1 MNRTK
6 NIAVVGAGG
15 GRTIDSR
22 IIETAYEV
30 GREIAAMNWTLICG
44 GLGGVMEAASRGA
57 SENGGVA
64 IGILPGYDRSDGNP
78 YLNFVIPTGLGHARN
93 AVIAA
98 AADGMVALGGGHG
111 TLSEV
116 ALALKMG
123 KPVAAIQF
131 PAAVEGVISVSTP
144 LEAITAL
151 KNRLA

>member
-15 GRTIDSR
+15 NRTIDSG

-64 IGILPGYDRSDGNP
+64 IGILPGYDHSDGNR
-78 YLNFVIPTGLGHARN
+78 YLNFIIPTGLGHARN

-98 AADGMVALGGGHG
+98 AADGMIALGGHHG
-111 TLSEV
+111 TISEV

-123 KPVAAIQF
+123 KPVAAIRF
-131 PAAVEGVISVSTP
+131 PADIEGIVSVSTP
-144 LEAITAL
+144 QEAVTAL
-151 KNRLA
+151 KKSLA

>member
-15 GRTIDSR
+15 GSAVDSL

-30 GREIAAMNWTLICG
+30 GREIASMNWTLICG

-64 IGILPGYDRSDGNP
+64 IGILPGYDHSDGNP

-98 AADGMVALGGGHG
+98 ASEGMVALGGRHG
-111 TLSEV
+111 TISEV

-123 KPVAAIQF
+123 KPVAAILF
-131 PAAVEGVISVSTP
+131 PAAVEGVISVSTAR
-144 LEAITAL
+144 EAITAL

>member
-15 GRTIDSR
+15 GRTVDSG
-22 IIETAYEV
+22 IIETAFEV
-30 GREIAAMNWTLICG
+30 GREIASMNWTLICG

-57 SENGGVA
+57 YENGGVA
-64 IGILPGYDRSDGNP
+64 IGILPGYDPSDGNR

-98 AADGMVALGGGHG
+98 AADGMIALGGGHG
-111 TLSEV
+111 TISEV

-123 KPVAAIQF
+123 KPVAAIGL
-131 PAAVEGVISVSTP
+131 PATVDGIIEVSTSK
-144 LEAITAL
+144 EAITVL
-151 KNRLA
+151 KESLA